1 MRLRSGITV
10 FAADMDASEAFFGT
24 ALAMTLEH
32 DEDGFWARRDGCELR
47 VEGGAKP
54 RDRGR
59 GFFEQAGILVRL
71 EVDHFDGFLGE
82 IIGRGV
88 QLMGQVKDSEEGRF
102 AGFCDPD
109 GNLFE
114 LIEIP
119 PEGSPAETG

>member
-1 MRLRSGITV
+1 MRIHAGITI
-10 FAADMDASEAFFGT
+10 FASSMADAKEFYGT
-24 ALAMTLEH
+24 SLAMALEH
-32 DEDGFWARRDGCELR
+32 DEDGFWARRDGVELR

-71 EVDHFDGFLGE
+71 EVDDFDGFVGE
-82 IIGRGV
+82 IVGRGV

-114 LIEIP
+114 LIEVR
-119 PEGSPAETG
+119 A